1 MKKKEPS
8 LEYDDD
14 GNLIAEDTLSIET
27 RGGVENMVGDL
38 ATVIAATVDSFCAH
52 PATPEFSFGH
62 VLSALTS
69 VMAVKMKQSGII
81 TEEQIEAGLDNTWGD
96 SGKAFFNNWLG
107 AVYKLTH
114 RDRGKVF
121 DDGVDPE
128 DPLGLLKRGD
138 AP

>member
-8 LEYDDD
+8 LEYADD

-81 TEEQIEAGLDNTWGD
+81 TEEQIEAAGEEFKRVLTQ
-96 SGKAFFNNWLG
+96 SIKAIFEEEAKTRKENHMEN
-107 AVYKLTH
+107 
-114 RDRGKVF
+114 
-121 DDGVDPE
+121 
-128 DPLGLLKRGD
+128 
-138 AP
+138 